1 MTNIKLT
8 HKDFNVHFIGNKS
21 NNISNTNIEGHRNRI
36 NFNGI
41 IDHEVV
47 ALKGLVKTYNER
59 MFYSGNSI
67 IISSNKFFNKIKCI
81 FTKKN

>member
-1 MTNIKLT
+1 MTKIKLT
-8 HKDFNVHFIGNKS
+8 HKDFNVHFIGSKS

-36 NFNGI
+36 NFNGF

-59 MFYSGNSI
+59 MF
-67 IISSNKFFNKIKCI
+67 
-81 FTKKN
+81 